1 MTFVEVKVAE
11 EILLTF
17 FPFSPVLS
25 KIILPAVTNKLL
37 NFRGLA

>member
-1 MTFVEVKVAE
+1 MTFVEVKEAE

-17 FPFSPVLS
+17 FPFSSMLV
-25 KIILPAVTNKLL
+25 KIILPAVTNKPP